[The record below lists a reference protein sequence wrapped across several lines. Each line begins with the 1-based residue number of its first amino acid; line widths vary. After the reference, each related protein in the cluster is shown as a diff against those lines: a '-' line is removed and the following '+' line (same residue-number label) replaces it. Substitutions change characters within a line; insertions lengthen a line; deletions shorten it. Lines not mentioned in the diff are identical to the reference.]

1 MEENLF
7 IKLSGFS
14 NTLINIFIILTICF
28 MGRQDLTCSGLR
40 KSCSLEGIVSK
51 QILIRRRGDAT
62 IQ

>member
-14 NTLINIFIILTICF
+14 NTLIIIFIVIAISYR
-28 MGRQDLTCSGLR
+28 GRRDPTGSGLW

-51 QILIRRRGDAT
+51 QIMTRRKGNAT
-62 IQ
+62 IR